1 MGGFLPVSQLPHP
14 EPCIAKGLCYWNCTD
29 LALIP
34 PSSFL
39 RKGTFITLA
48 FSSSHWLS
56 ANTHPPIAFSRM
68 LDCVSSSSFHSCP
81 YLLPSSSIPPPP
93 RRDSFGSLKEMQH
106 MALILPQVFCV
117 AFCKKPLSCT
127 SPQPHRLQVYI
138 ELSGMIEIIIR
149 ILIRI
154 SSYIRIYSDMVSV
167 YKILCK
173 TTKMVQ
179 SCNRLLCLVSINLET
194 VFLNK
199 QVYSQF
205 L

>member
-1 MGGFLPVSQLPHP
+1 
-14 EPCIAKGLCYWNCTD
+14 
-29 LALIP
+29 
-34 PSSFL
+34 
-39 RKGTFITLA
+39 
-48 FSSSHWLS
+48 
-56 ANTHPPIAFSRM
+56 
-68 LDCVSSSSFHSCP
+68 
-81 YLLPSSSIPPPP
+81 
-93 RRDSFGSLKEMQH
+93 